1 MTTRLLT
8 LIIKEFKAIWK
19 DPRSRMIVTIMPIIQ
34 LIVFA
39 NAVTME
45 VKNIDMLVLDNSRSY
60 YSRELISHFA
70 NSPWFN
76 SVAVVYTPEQLKQS
90 IDIQKASLALE
101 IPPDFAVSI
110 KNKTGASVQ
119 LITDGRQTNSA
130 SIIGSYATQI
140 IQSYAKELS
149 GSEPRLEI
157 VTRNWFNVNLDYKYY
172 SLVSLMAMLSMVI
185 VLLLTSLSIAREKE
199 VGTFDQ
205 LIVSPLSSTEI
216 LIGKAV
222 PAQLLAW
229 LLTMVMLAI
238 SVHFFDFPLVGSL
251 AVFLAADF
259 VALLALVGVG
269 LFISSLC
276 RTQQQAILGV
286 FTFQMPAVLLS
297 GFISPIDNMPVI
309 LQYLTYLNPLRF
321 FLVIAKG
328 VLLKNMDMYHVLIN
342 LIPLALIAVLTLSI
356 ASWTFK
362 SKIIK
367 FRKLLL
373 SHRNRA
379 LYSLPCNVTSTFI
392 KNKPSVSSETGGLF
406 FNCFH
411 SYLLISTRLLS
422 GSRT

>member
-60 YSRELISHFA
+60 YSRELISYFA

-76 SVAVVYTPEQLKQS
+76 SVAVVDTPEQLKQS

-157 VTRNWFNVNLDYKYY
+157 VIRNWFNVNLDYKYY
-172 SLVSLMAMLSMVI
+172 SLVLMAMLSMVI
-185 VLLLTSLSIAREKE
+185 VLLPTSLSIAREKE

-222 PAQLLAW
+222 YPASLLYS
-229 LLTMVMLAI
+229 LTMVMLAI

-321 FLVIAKG
+321 FLVISKG

-342 LIPLALIAVLTLSI
+342 LI
-356 ASWTFK
+356 
-362 SKIIK
+362 
-367 FRKLLL
+367 R
-373 SHRNRA
+373 
-379 LYSLPCNVTSTFI
+379 FI
-392 KNKPSVSSETGGLF
+392 
-406 FNCFH
+406 
-411 SYLLISTRLLS
+411 
-422 GSRT
+422 